1 MKGKGFFS
9 ARTPEGRNIH
19 FGIREHAMGCIV
31 NGLSLHGGLL
41 PFGAT
46 FLVFADFMRPAIRM
60 AALMGIGSH
69 FVFTHD
75 SIFVGEDGPTH
86 QPVEQAMSL
95 RLIPNVSVI
104 RPADALETAAAWKT
118 ACETKDRP
126 TCLLLTRQ
134 GMPVLHDYAKVI
146 AKGAPKG
153 AYILSPCPKEEDLK
167 AVIIA
172 TGSEVHLALEAQ
184 KKLDETSYRR
194 SSCFHAQLGSF

>member
-134 GMPVLHDYAKVI
+134 VCPFFMIMPK
-146 AKGAPKG
+146 
-153 AYILSPCPKEEDLK
+153 
-167 AVIIA
+167 
-172 TGSEVHLALEAQ
+172 
-184 KKLDETSYRR
+184 
-194 SSCFHAQLGSF
+194 